1 MLQLAAILVAAKTF
15 SYHGQQK
22 AAVGVKV
29 SRMMR
34 MVRVHVED
42 HAAWS
47 EGQMGRELDRK
58 SENGINREVMW
69 DFR

>member
-1 MLQLAAILVAAKTF
+1 MVAAKTF
-15 SYHGQQK
+15 LYHGQQK

-29 SRMMR
+29 SKMMMM

-58 SENGINREVMW
+58 SENGVDHVVTW